1 MAKIHFDIKFRPQIE
16 SGEYKVVTGDNRP
29 VRIISWDKRVVGGRI
44 EIVCLVP
51 ASQGDTETVQLYYP
65 DGTLISGWSEK
76 FKLFI
81 ITPEPELTESEDER
95 VRKELIEAIEV
106 ARVFDIDKEVADRWI
121 AYLEKQK
128 EPHYTKRNELFDKC
142 VENCDPE
149 IMKEVSDVIDKELQ
163 KEQKPVEW
171 SDADEGMIN
180 CNNKQE
186 QPNVDLEKEETVSY
200 LKAYLD
206 GDIEVGNI
214 VSLRQLIQSAIR
226 IIEGMKKSAADR
238 DEHGNDLS

>member
-1 MAKIHFDIKFRPQIE
+1 MQNRFSWFRFGIVIILVALLICPVAMLLSYICDKVDPIVGLTI
-16 SGEYKVVTGDNRP
+16 SPILLSVCFTFLFYKLL
-29 VRIISWDKRVVGGRI
+29 K
-44 EIVCLVP
+44 
-51 ASQGDTETVQLYYP
+51 
-65 DGTLISGWSEK
+65 SEK
-76 FKLFI
+76 AFQTIGLSK
-81 ITPEPELTESEDER
+81 S
-95 VRKELIEAIEV
+95 
-106 ARVFDIDKEVADRWI
+106 DRWI